1 MTTTPN
7 SPIPCRNPAHAPYA
21 LSAAFARLSIAS
33 CAIVLSFAGL
43 QGCQQRLAAQPEPT
57 TMSVFFE
64 EAITIHKPRLAS
76 AREALQRGDGE
87 MALAEYLASINQEPD
102 TAGEAINEMVSLRLA
117 VAQSNGERGDH
128 FTRSAEMNRCD
139 QTLLRIKGSD
149 AINNGLSEDARR
161 VLFQEIQRVR
171 SVGSV
176 YAQIHLSDAERLT
189 GEAEGFWD
197 DDEDVFEEALG
208 RVNVALTY
216 YPAFFGER
224 MVGDAH
230 KAKAYLKDELA
241 TWQYERR
248 EIADR
253 QMKALAFSNE
263 SLAYSRP
270 EEATTYLGDGIQ
282 LHSFGAVL
290 TTQPGGPR

>member
-33 CAIVLSFAGL
+33 CSVVLSFAGL
-43 QGCQQRLAAQPEPT
+43 QGCQQRLAAQPEQI
-57 TMSVFFE
+57 SRSAFF
-64 EAITIHKPRLAS
+64 ADAVAVKKPRLIS
-76 AREALQRGDGE
+76 AREALQRNDGQ
-87 MALAEYLASINQEPD
+87 MALAEYLASIDQEPD
-102 TAGEAINEMVSLRLA
+102 TAGEAIKEMVSLCLA
-117 VAQSNGERGDH
+117 VAQSNGERGDN
-128 FTRSAEMNRCD
+128 FNRSAEMFRCD

-197 DDEDVFEEALG
+197 DDEDGFEEALG

-241 TWQYERR
+241 TWQFERR
-248 EIADR
+248 ETIDR
-253 QMKALAFSNE
+253 QRKSLAFSNE
-263 SLAYSRP
+263 SHAYFRP
-270 EEATTYLGDGIQ
+270 EERSIYLGDGIR
-282 LHSFGAVL
+282 LHSVGNVL
-290 TTQPGGPR
+290 TTQPGGHR